1 MLNKIKTKFQHLNR
15 KYFGSQIRS
24 RGEGIGIGGGGFKT
38 SNFLIKWL

>member
-24 RGEGIGIGGGGFKT
+24 RGEGIGIGGGGVQD
-38 SNFLIKWL
+38 IKFFN